1 MTPAVRRD
9 GMKFIR
15 NIWKVVSCK
24 LQGKRMD
31 GCDRVSR
38 PMEHGTIPR
47 ARTGGQRYGLVP
59 VTFHATSGTGAFT
72 AKLCILRLARIAE
85 WPKKGSCVPRSASFF
100 ICAFSITELENAIS
114 MGHMIKQIHNA
125 VNAGCKGEN

>member
-31 GCDRVSR
+31 GCERVSR
-38 PMEHGTIPR
+38 PMEQWNMGQSREHARVDNVMGLFQLLFMRLPGR
-47 ARTGGQRYGLVP
+47 ALLRRNYASFVWRELQSGQ
-59 VTFHATSGTGAFT
+59 
-72 AKLCILRLARIAE
+72 
-85 WPKKGSCVPRSASFF
+85 KKGAVCQDQQASSSAPS
-100 ICAFSITELENAIS
+100 L
-114 MGHMIKQIHNA
+114 
-125 VNAGCKGEN
+125 